1 MGIISEKQVTLDNGL
16 TVTTNVYSSYGS
28 SSITMS
34 KGIDPEGNNVYS
46 FSGTL
51 TSWITHDAK
60 RNGKTPLSTVSTS
73 YSSNI
78 LPEENLFKFMYSNYT
93 KDITTPYI
101 NDEQPDIIVNAP
113 IEETSNT
120 ETVTETSNTETV
132 TETSNT
138 ETVTETSNTETS
150 NTETV
155 TETSNTETVTETSTN

>member
-28 SSITMS
+28 SSVTMS
-34 KGIDPEGNNVYS
+34 KGTDPEGNNVYS

-60 RNGKTPLSTVSTS
+60 RNGKKPLSTISTS

-78 LPEENLFKFMYSNYT
+78 LPEENLFRFMYSNYT

-101 NDEQPDIIVNAP
+101 NDEQPDVIVNAP
-113 IEETSNT
+113 T
-120 ETVTETSNTETV
+120 E
-132 TETSNT
+132 ETSNT

-155 TETSNTETVTETSTN
+155 TETSTN

>member
-1 MGIISEKQVTLDNGL
+1 MGIISEKQITLDNGL

-28 SSITMS
+28 SNITMS
-34 KGIDPEGNNVYS
+34 KGIDPEGNSVYS

-60 RNGKTPLSTVSTS
+60 HNGKKPLSSISTS

-101 NDEQPDIIVNAP
+101 NDEQPDIIINAP
-113 IEETSNT
+113 IEESSNT
-120 ETVTETSNTETV
+120 ETVTETSNTEAV
-132 TETSNT
+132 TET
-138 ETVTETSNTETS
+138 
-150 NTETV
+150 
-155 TETSNTETVTETSTN
+155 TETSTN

>member
-28 SSITMS
+28 SGVTMS

-60 RNGKTPLSTVSTS
+60 RNDKTPLSSISTS

-93 KDITTPYI
+93 KDITIPYI
-101 NDEQPDIIVNAP
+101 NDEQPDVIVNAP
-113 IEETSNT
+113 IE
-120 ETVTETSNTETV
+120 
-132 TETSNT
+132 ETSNT

-155 TETSNTETVTETSTN
+155 TETSNTETSNTETVTETTTN

>member
-155 TETSNTETVTETSTN
+155 TETSTN

>member
-28 SSITMS
+28 SSVTMF
-34 KGIDPEGNNVYS
+34 KGTDPEGNNVYS

-101 NDEQPDIIVNAP
+101 NDERPDIIVNAP
-113 IEETSNT
+113 IE
-120 ETVTETSNTETV
+120 
-132 TETSNT
+132 ETSNT

-155 TETSNTETVTETSTN
+155 TETSNTETVTETSNTETTTETTETSNVA

>member
-51 TSWITHDAK
+51 TSWINHEAK
-60 RNGKTPLSTVSTS
+60 RNSKNPISTVSTS
-73 YSSNI
+73 HSSNI
-78 LPEENLFKFMYSNYT
+78 LPEENLFRFMYSNYT
-93 KDITTPYI
+93 KDITLPYI
-101 NDEQPDIIVNAP
+101 NDEQPDIIINAP

-120 ETVTETSNTETV
+120 ETTTETTETSNTGTTTETTETSNTETTTET
-132 TETSNT
+132 TETSN
-138 ETVTETSNTETS
+138 VA
-150 NTETV
+150 
-155 TETSNTETVTETSTN
+155 

>member
-28 SSITMS
+28 SIITMS
-34 KGIDPEGNNVYS
+34 KGIDPEGNDVYS

-60 RNGKTPLSTVSTS
+60 RNGKTPLSTGSTS
-73 YSSNI
+73 YSSDI

-120 ETVTETSNTETV
+120 EAVTET
-132 TETSNT
+132 
-138 ETVTETSNTETS
+138 
-150 NTETV
+150 
-155 TETSNTETVTETSTN
+155 TETVTETSTN